1 MRKPHNNDA
10 IKTDPSDTADQGNR
24 VVVRITLAK
33 WIWNCDVLKMSKRH
47 HENVPNDILDAL
59 WTLGGIAVFVDGF
72 IYELIDDTL
81 WNCLWL
87 THHLFLQEDVLPV
100 LFDVLFLVAVVAELV
115 VVTDVLTLSIGC
127 QCGYFC
133 I

>member
-10 IKTDPSDTADQGNR
+10 VKADPGDTADQGHR

-33 WIWNCDVLKMSKRH
+33 WIWNGDVLKMSKRH
-47 HENVPNDILDAL
+47 HENVPKNILDAF
-59 WTLGGIAVFVDGF
+59 WARGGVAVFVDGF

-87 THHLFLQEDVLPV
+87 THHLFLQQNVLPV
-100 LFDVLFLVAVVAELV
+100 LFHMLFLVAIVAELV
-115 VVTDVLTLSIGC
+115 MVADVLLASHG
-127 QCGYFC
+127 GYFC